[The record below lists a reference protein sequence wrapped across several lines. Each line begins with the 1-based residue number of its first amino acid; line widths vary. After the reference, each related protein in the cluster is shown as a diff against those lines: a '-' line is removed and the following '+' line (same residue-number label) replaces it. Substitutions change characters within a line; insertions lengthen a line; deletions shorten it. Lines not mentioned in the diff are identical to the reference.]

1 MATVDTLLVR
11 IEADM
16 RDLQKDLRK
25 IQTQTAATTTS
36 MSKNFMK
43 VKAAIGVLAGAVVIR
58 QIARVGTS
66 LINLAGDAQ
75 EMQSMS
81 EAVFGDYVHDIRQ
94 FADETAKATG
104 RSRFELEE
112 MAATVQDTFVPLGF
126 ARGEAAEMAKQLTL
140 LSVDVGS
147 FKNTLDVNVMNAF
160 QSALVGN
167 HEAVRRFGIVITEA
181 ELQQELYRM
190 GIRKSKDEVT
200 AQEKA
205 MARFNLILAGTKDA
219 QGDAARTAGSFA
231 NQSKNLS
238 ATLKDL
244 GTELGQVLIPA
255 ALSLVTT
262 LRDLAAGFR
271 QLAVDM
277 NLIGETPAQRL
288 ETVRKSAES
297 AQKSI
302 AELNDKIARGQRG
315 FTREGTAGKTVK
327 TLTEILKKARE
338 EEAALMFAIE
348 KREIAMIEASKS
360 TEKAAAPTKKFDEA
374 VAELKQKII
383 DTRLQLQGI
392 QEDQI
397 EAFKDAGR
405 LPSDPTEDQLAGI
418 GVFKVD
424 TTDQNKQLMSLLKTL
439 RENNAEL
446 EERER
451 LEGVVDNALKSTMTS
466 TEKLEETLKDLI
478 KARQQN
484 IDKADETIEAEKRI
498 REEIF
503 KQSEAGQ
510 AVMEGI
516 GKVSSEIAS
525 GIANT
530 ITQSG
535 EGLKSF
541 KETFRGFIN
550 SILKQLIETRLQA
563 ILTSKALELGG
574 GGGGGG
580 LGGFLSSLFGGG
592 STGTADNYFG
602 YGNFGSFFGG
612 GFYRGGSV
620 SANRSFVVGE
630 RGPELFTPR
639 ASGMI
644 TPNNMM
650 NMAMSGGQ
658 TLRGG
663 ASGPNITQ
671 NFNVTT
677 GVQQTVRA
685 EIMNLMPLIK
695 QESVNAVING
705 RARGGSI
712 ANGLGA

>member
-43 VKAAIGVLAGAVVIR
+43 VKAAIGVLAGAVVVR

-81 EAVFGDYVHDIRQ
+81 EAVFGEYVHDIRQ
-94 FADETAKATG
+94 FADETGKATG
-104 RSRFELEE
+104 RSRFKLEE

-181 ELQQELYRM
+181 ELQQQLYRM

-231 NQSKNLS
+231 NQSKNLKDN
-238 ATLKDL
+238 LHDL
-244 GTELGQVLIPA
+244 GVELGQVLIPA
-255 ALSLVTT
+255 ALGLVSA
-262 LRDLAAGFR
+262 LKDLATGFR

-277 NLIGETPAQRL
+277 GLITATPAQRL
-288 ETVRKSAES
+288 DELAEKINATRINLEKFQS
-297 AQKSI
+297 KVDRGVQGFVGPRSI
-302 AELNDKIARGQRG
+302 KNLDE
-315 FTREGTAGKTVK
+315 
-327 TLTEILKKARE
+327 LKKLLRELLE
-338 EEAALMFAIE
+338 EEANLMFELE
-348 KREIAMIEASKS
+348 KQQMAMMDASKS
-360 TEKAAAPTKKFDEA
+360 TEKAVAPTKKFDDTITK
-374 VAELKQKII
+374 LKQSIL
-383 DTRLQLQGI
+383 DTRLQLQGFK
-392 QEDQI
+392 EDQI

-424 TTDQNKQLMSLLKTL
+424 TTDQNNQLMTLLKTL

-484 IDKADETIEAEKRI
+484 IDKAKDTVEAEKRI

-550 SILKQLIETRLQA
+550 SILKQLIETRIQA
-563 ILTSKALELGG
+563 MLTSKALSFGG

-580 LGGFLSSLFGGG
+580 FGGFLSSLFGGG
-592 STGTADNYFG
+592 GNVTAASNFIGHNTGG
-602 YGNFGSFFGG
+602 M
-612 GFYRGGSV
+612 YRGGSV
-620 SANRSFVVGE
+620 AANRSFVVGE

-650 NMAMSGGQ
+650 NMAMSEGQ

-685 EIMNLMPLIK
+685 EIMNLMPLNK